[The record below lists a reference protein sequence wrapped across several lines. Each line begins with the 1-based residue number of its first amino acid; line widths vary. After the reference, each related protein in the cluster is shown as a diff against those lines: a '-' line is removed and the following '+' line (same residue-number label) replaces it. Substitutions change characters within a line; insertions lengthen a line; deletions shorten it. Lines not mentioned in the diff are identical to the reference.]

1 MSDVDEA
8 ETIRRCQR
16 GETAAFASLITHYER
31 EALRLAYLLTG
42 DRFLAEDIAQ
52 ESFLRAYRAIAR
64 FDTSKPFRPWL
75 LRIVTNQARM
85 THRTS
90 RRTAEV
96 SLDALLD
103 AGSDTAAM
111 RPTVTFP
118 LMAPDL
124 SAQIGALDEQAALAQ
139 ALATLTRKQR
149 EAVVLRYY
157 LELSDGEI
165 AQVMQC
171 RPDTARHRIYD
182 GLRALE
188 RIIRRQHPWLLE
200 DYVVRAGAAQLTAT
214 GRPDAQPTLPTQQPP
229 DTEEVY
235 RGIQAI

>member
-1 MSDVDEA
+1 VSDVDEA
-8 ETIRRCQR
+8 EAIRRCQH
-16 GETAAFASLITHYER
+16 GETAAFTGLVARYER

-52 ESFLRAYRAIAR
+52 ESFLRAYQAIRR

-85 THRTS
+85 THRTA
-90 RRTAEV
+90 RRQPAV
-96 SLDALLD
+96 SLNALLEDGGD
-103 AGSDTAAM
+103 ASPM
-111 RPTVTFP
+111 RPQATLQLVS
-118 LMAPDL
+118 PDPDVR
-124 SAQIGALDEQAALAQ
+124 ITALDEQAALAQ

-149 EAVVLRYY
+149 EAVALRYY
-157 LELSDGEI
+157 LDLSDSEI

-200 DYVVRAGAAQLTAT
+200 DYTHVAGSAHSATLT
-214 GRPDAQPTLPTQQPP
+214 PPTPPTQQPP

-235 RGIQAI
+235 RGIQAV